1 MLISLGI
8 KPMLVPVENFVWFL
22 RGAKPAI
29 HTHTPPHTTYTHKHP
44 YSHDRCEHHYSEVAS
59 LSDYM
64 TCRSKQSF
72 SDI

>member
-8 KPMLVPVENFVWFL
+8 KPMLFPVENFVWFL
-22 RGAKPAI
+22 HGAKPAI
-29 HTHTPPHTTYTHKHP
+29 HSPTLPTYTHKHP

-64 TCRSKQSF
+64 ICQSKQSL